1 MNLEKLL
8 SEKGIKYWTVYF
20 VVNLTLISLLLIFA
34 FLDIATLLLTV
45 FLIFSVWNIT
55 VVHYA

>member
-8 SEKGIKYWTVYF
+8 REKGIKYWAIYF

-34 FLDIATLLLTV
+34 FLDIAELLLTV